1 MAGEKNYNGVENYFG
16 RGLRCIILGTKALMT
31 PAPTN
36 EITRLLRAWGGGD
49 AEALDRLAPVV
60 FDELRRMSRRYMRR
74 ERAGH
79 TLQTTAL
86 VNEVYLRLVSVTGL
100 DWKDRAHF
108 LRCRHK

>member
-1 MAGEKNYNGVENYFG
+1 
-16 RGLRCIILGTKALMT
+16 MT
-31 PAPTN
+31 PAQTS
-36 EITRLLRAWGGGD
+36 EITRLSRAWGGRD

-86 VNEVYLRLVSVTGL
+86 VNEVYLRLVNVTGV

-108 LRCRHK
+108 LPCRHK